1 MAEAVVVVGHIAEEV
16 VGLGDITQA
25 VTVAVKATIPGEV
38 EVIGVGFLEGVT
50 GVLTGVDT
58 EVVVAIH
65 VEEDTPEVEEASPVE
80 ATIPV
85 AVAIPVVVATPEGF
99 HVEATAEAPATTTTT
114 LMTSMKSR
122 MTSQLRTATLATP
135 LVTSTSPTIQMTSM
149 TSM

>member
-1 MAEAVVVVGHIAEEV
+1 MAEAAAVVDTTVEV
-16 VGLGDITQA
+16 VGLGAIIQA
-25 VTVAVKATIPGEV
+25 VTVAVKATIQGVV
-38 EVIGVGFLEGVT
+38 EVIGVDFPEGAI
-50 GVLTGVDT
+50 GVLTGVAM

-65 VEEDTPEVEEASPVE
+65 EEEDTPEVVAASPVV

-85 AVAIPVVVATPEGF
+85 EVAIPVAVATPEGF
-99 HVEATAEAPATTTTT
+99 RVEATAEAPATTTTT
-114 LMTSMKSR
+114 PMTSMKSR

>member
-1 MAEAVVVVGHIAEEV
+1 MAEAVVVVGHIPEV
-16 VGLGDITQA
+16 VGQGDFTQA
-25 VTVAVKATIPGEV
+25 ITVAVKATILGEV
-38 EVIGVGFLEGVT
+38 EVIGVDFLEGVT
-50 GVLTGVDT
+50 GVLTGVDM
-58 EVVVAIH
+58 EVEVAIH
-65 VEEDTPEVEEASPVE
+65 VEEDTPEAEAASPVE
-80 ATIPV
+80 AAIPV
-85 AVAIPVVVATPEGF
+85 EEAIPVVVATPEGF